1 MSIAPRF
8 FNAIGTV
15 PHAERLAFLTQDVR
29 AAGTVLGFY
38 GAAAAIGA
46 KPAEVALMV
55 VRRYRADDKHRQ
67 IVLVFQQDPAF
78 ASALAK
84 LYAARGK
91 PLGFEAQN
99 RWCAIPEPGFLAEET
114 YAMLAARFPTLLLI
128 EEAPD
133 GARISVHASTGFKQ
147 HPRLKLSPLPKP
159 PVQKPAMQNPA
170 PKPEIRPSVK
180 PSAKVVPLRPKPAS
194 APQPVPRAGQ
204 KAAPLPLASK
214 RRLRSVVALNE
225 RVERQVVDEFR
236 RLLQVVSLYG

>member
-78 ASALAK
+78 ASALSK

-159 PVQKPAMQNPA
+159 A

-194 APQPVPRAGQ
+194 APQPTPRAAQ
-204 KAAPLPLASK
+204 KAGPLPLASK

>member
-8 FNAIGTV
+8 FTAIGTV

-55 VRRYRADDKHRQ
+55 VRRYRPDDKHRQ

-78 ASALAK
+78 ATALAK

-128 EEAPD
+128 EESPD
-133 GARISVHASTGFKQ
+133 GPRISVHASTGFKQ

-159 PVQKPAMQNPA
+159 PAQKPAPPPEA
-170 PKPEIRPSVK
+170 PKPTARPT
-180 PSAKVVPLRPKPAS
+180 AKVLPLRPRPVAAPKKSAS
-194 APQPVPRAGQ
+194 Q
-204 KAAPLPLASK
+204 KAAALPLASK
-214 RRLRSVVALNE
+214 RRLRSAVALNE

>member
-8 FNAIGTV
+8 FTAIGTV

-55 VRRYRADDKHRQ
+55 VRRYRPDDKHRQ

-78 ASALAK
+78 ATALAK

-114 YAMLAARFPTLLLI
+114 YAVLAARFPTLLLI
-128 EEAPD
+128 EESPE
-133 GARISVHASTGFKQ
+133 GPRIAVHASTGFKQ
-147 HPRLKLSPLPKP
+147 HPRLKLSPLPP
-159 PVQKPAMQNPA
+159 IPKPAAAPQPEASKPA
-170 PKPEIRPSVK
+170 AKPT
-180 PSAKVVPLRPKPAS
+180 AKVLPLRPKLAAASKKPALPK
-194 APQPVPRAGQ
+194 ATPQ
-204 KAAPLPLASK
+204 KAAALPLASK
-214 RRLRSVVALNE
+214 RRLRSAVALNE

>member
-1 MSIAPRF
+1 MSIAVRF

-55 VRRYRADDKHRQ
+55 VRRYRPDDKHRQ

-78 ASALAK
+78 ASALSK

-128 EEAPD
+128 EESPE
-133 GARISVHASTGFKQ
+133 GPRIAVHASTGFKQ
-147 HPRLKLSPLPKP
+147 HPRLKLSPLPKVAAIKAEP
-159 PVQKPAMQNPA
+159 
-170 PKPEIRPSVK
+170 PKPEIK
-180 PSAKVVPLRPKPAS
+180 PAPKSSAKVVPLRPKPAS
-194 APQPVPRAGQ
+194 APQPAPRA
-204 KAAPLPLASK
+204 KAQPLPLARK
-214 RRLRSVVALNE
+214 RRLRSAVALNE